1 MKKGDDIMYR
11 KFLPAWALLCAGALC
26 LTGCAGA
33 ASSGAAASADA
44 TAVTGSWEGVDLE
57 ALFSDRDKE
66 IGYDEESAVHITL
79 TGTTAETDSDAV
91 SVEGSTVTITDE
103 GTYILTG
110 SLEDGWVVV
119 NAGDTDKVQLVL
131 DNVQIANADGA
142 AIYIPAADKVFITT
156 AAGSANTLENGGSYT
171 AVDDNNIDGVIFSK
185 CDLTLNGA
193 GSLTIEAQAGH
204 GVVSKDDLVV
214 TSGSYTI
221 TAESQGLSGKDS
233 VAIAG
238 GTFVLTTGKDAI
250 QSDNEEDTEKGY
262 IYLAGGEY
270 TITSQGDGV
279 SASSWLWVADGSYTI
294 STGGGSENG
303 VDHTDSQAPGGMGDM
318 GGGRGGRDFAAGQ
331 PPEKLDGTEQP
342 EQPASGQPPELPEG
356 MEQTGAGQPPEDM
369 AAGATPQAPEDTAA
383 AESNES
389 EADTTD
395 TTSTKGLK
403 AGTALCVAGGTFA
416 MDCADDAFHTN
427 GDLTWMA
434 GDASVATGDD
444 AFHADGALVVED
456 GTIAVSACYEGL
468 EGLTV
473 TVQGGTVDIVASDD
487 GVNAAGDNMADCC
500 ITITGGQ
507 LTVDAGGDGL
517 DSNGDIN
524 MSGGT
529 VYVAGPENSADFAL
543 DYDGS
548 ASITGGTFIGLGM
561 NGMAQNFGDSSTQG
575 AILLTVDSQ
584 AADTQVSVAGADGT
598 VLASWQAPKSYS
610 AVVISCPGLEAGS
623 SYTVTAGSSQTE
635 VTLDSLVYGSG
646 MQQPGGM
653 GGRGQRP

>member
-1 MKKGDDIMYR
+1 MHR
-11 KFLPAWALLCAGALC
+11 NFLPVWALLCAGALC

-33 ASSGAAASADA
+33 ASSGAAASA
-44 TAVTGSWEGVDLE
+44 TAAAAAGPWSGVDLE

-66 IGYDEESAVHITL
+66 IGYDEESAAHITL
-79 TGTTAETDSDAV
+79 SGATAESDSSAV

-110 SLEDGWVVV
+110 SLEDGSVVV

-131 DNVQIANADGA
+131 DNVQITNADGA

-156 AAGSANTLENGGSYT
+156 AADSANTLENGGSYT
-171 AVDDNNIDGVIFSK
+171 AIDDNNIDGVIFSK

-193 GSLTIEAQAGH
+193 GSLTIQAQAGH

-214 TSGSYTI
+214 TSGSYAV
-221 TAESQGLSGKDS
+221 TAAGQGLSGKDS

-238 GTFVLTTGKDAI
+238 GTFVLETGKDAI
-250 QSDNEEDTEKGY
+250 QSDNEEDADKGY
-262 IYLAGGEY
+262 IYLAGGDY

-279 SASSWLWVADGSYTI
+279 SASGWLWVADGSYTVF
-294 STGGGSENG
+294 SGGGSENG
-303 VDHTDSQAPGGMGDM
+303 ADHADSQAPGGMGDG
-318 GGGRGGRDFAAGQ
+318 GGGRGSRDFENGQ
-331 PPEKLDGTEQP
+331 PPEKPDGTQ
-342 EQPASGQPPELPEG
+342 QPAEGQPPQLPEG
-356 MEQTGAGQPPEDM
+356 MEQTAAEQPPED
-369 AAGATPQAPEDTAA
+369 AVAGATPQAPQAEDSTSADQ
-383 AESNES
+383 SGES
-389 EADTTD
+389 EADASD
-395 TTSTKGLK
+395 TPSTKGFK
-403 AGTALCVAGGTFA
+403 AGTGLCVAGGIFA

-427 GDLTWMA
+427 GDMTWMA
-434 GDASVATGDD
+434 GEADVATGDD
-444 AFHADGALVVED
+444 AFHADGALAVE
-456 GTIAVSACYEGL
+456 GGSIKVSACYEGL

-473 TVQGGTVDIVASDD
+473 TLADGQVDITASDD
-487 GVNAAGDNMADCC
+487 GVNAAGDNVADCC

-517 DSNGDIN
+517 DSNGDIA

-529 VYVAGPENSADFAL
+529 VYVAGPENGADFAL

-575 AILLTVDSQ
+575 TILLTVD
-584 AADTQVSVAGADGT
+584 TQSAGTQLSVAGEDGA

-610 AVVISCPGLEAGS
+610 AVVVSCPGLEAGG
-623 SYTVTAGSSQTE
+623 SYTVTAGSSQTQI
-635 VTLDSLVYGSG
+635 TLDSLVYGSG